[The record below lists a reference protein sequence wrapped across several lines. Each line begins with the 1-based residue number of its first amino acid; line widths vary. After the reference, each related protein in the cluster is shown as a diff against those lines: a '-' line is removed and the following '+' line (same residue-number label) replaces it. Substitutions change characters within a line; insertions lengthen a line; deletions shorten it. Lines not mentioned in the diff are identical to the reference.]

1 MFGLGTTEL
10 LLILAIVI
18 IFFGAG
24 KLPELGAGVA
34 RGIKNFKKN
43 LTNDDDDKSPKT
55 ADAEEK
61 STVIDA
67 EAEKNKEEKV

>member
-10 LLILAIVI
+10 LLILLLVI

-34 RGIKNFKKN
+34 RGIKSFKKN
-43 LTNDDDDKSPKT
+43 LHDEDKPQIPEDKS
-55 ADAEEK
+55 
-61 STVIDA
+61 
-67 EAEKNKEEKV
+67 

>member
-10 LLILAIVI
+10 LLILLLVI

-34 RGIKNFKKN
+34 RGIKSFKKN
-43 LTNDDDDKSPKT
+43 LHDDDKSLIDNK
-55 ADAEEK
+55 DSGGK
-61 STVIDA
+61 S
-67 EAEKNKEEKV
+67 